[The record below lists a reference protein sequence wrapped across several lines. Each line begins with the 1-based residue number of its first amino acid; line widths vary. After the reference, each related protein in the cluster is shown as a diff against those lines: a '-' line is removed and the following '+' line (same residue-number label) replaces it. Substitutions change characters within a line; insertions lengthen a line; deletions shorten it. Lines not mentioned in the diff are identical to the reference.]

1 MKIEEVIK
9 IYDFLGKLNLLNFI
23 GVTLLTL
30 ISFLIIL
37 LPLRE
42 KKLINWKILFVLEG
56 IILFGM
62 TILYLEAVR
71 RNTYLP
77 IANAI
82 KTNLLYSGYY
92 QKSFR
97 QIQAVTYLQGD
108 DSEVITRLKE
118 IPQLYPT
125 DFLLINMYSSNATS
139 LDTLG
144 LRIIDPDAIEQ
155 IDRRIYAEAEST
167 SRAVKSFMEKNGLD
181 TISVASDGALRLINN
196 QGWLIGQDFFKALI
210 GKNGLMPIYD
220 TSMSYSI
227 GGYNI
232 KGFVL
237 VPGK

>member
-1 MKIEEVIK
+1 MKIEEVIN
-9 IYDFLGKLNLLNFI
+9 IYDFLGKLNLLTFI

-30 ISFLIIL
+30 IGFLVIL

-42 KKLINWKILFVLEG
+42 KKLINWKILFALEG
-56 IILFGM
+56 LILFGM
-62 TILYLEAVR
+62 IILYSEAVR

-77 IANAI
+77 IANSI

-97 QIQAVTYLQGD
+97 QIQAVTYLKGSD
-108 DSEVITRLKE
+108 DDIASTLKE

-125 DFLLINMYSSNATS
+125 DFLFINMYSTNATS
-139 LDTLG
+139 LDTFG
-144 LRIIDPDAIEQ
+144 LRIIDPNAIEQ
-155 IDRRIYAEAEST
+155 IARRIDAEAEST
-167 SRAVKSFMEKNGLD
+167 SRVIRSFMENKRLD
-181 TISVASDGALRLINN
+181 TISVTSDGLLRLIDN

-220 TSMSYSI
+220 TSISYSI

-237 VPGK
+237 VK